1 MTIPEKVRE
10 LMLSKKLTIDEK
22 RERLHALI
30 PDDVLKIDDLN
41 KATAAQLRKLQDS
54 IEVAEALQQ
63 LDAEAFRK
71 EGKRRPDTRDRPRG
85 VPECGS
91 GLLLALI

>member
-30 PDDVLKIDDLN
+30 PDDALKIDDLN

-63 LDAEAFRK
+63 LNAEAFRK
-71 EGKRRPDTRDRPRG
+71 EGKRRPDTRDRPRAEF
-85 VPECGS
+85 PNAARACC
-91 GLLLALI
+91 